1 MGMMNDL
8 LYSIDPNT
16 MILSLVFIIFYI
28 LINFSLSKIFRKERT
43 TSALISLCI
52 SLLTVYGLNRI
63 DLDLS
68 RFLFNLG
75 VSEDLLYLVVPW
87 IILGLAI
94 WGSFVKDRVTGK
106 RSFRLYRLFMILGA
120 ILILIGL
127 IPGVYENA
135 LFIISGIILIAL
147 GIILW
152 AMRKARKRRN
162 ANPMNGVDILIEES
176 RNFKR
181 WALKQKNPKF
191 YGGWTYFI
199 NYLHYKRGYPKGQK
213 AICNQ
218 LGVSPRD
225 FDAIFNK
232 YGLVN

>member
-1 MGMMNDL
+1 
-8 LYSIDPNT
+8 
-16 MILSLVFIIFYI
+16 
-28 LINFSLSKIFRKERT
+28 
-43 TSALISLCI
+43 
-52 SLLTVYGLNRI
+52 LNRI
-63 DLDLS
+63 DLDLN

-75 VSEDLLYLVVPW
+75 VPEDLLYLIIPW
-87 IILGLAI
+87 LILGLAI
-94 WGSFVKDRVTGK
+94 WGSFVKDRITGK
-106 RSFRLYRLFMILGA
+106 RSFRLYRLFLILGT
-120 ILILIGL
+120 ILIIIGL

-135 LFIISGIILIAL
+135 LFIISGIILMIL

-152 AMRKARKRRN
+152 AMRKARNRRN
-162 ANPMNGVDILIEES
+162 INPMNGVDILIEEA

-191 YGGWTYFI
+191 YGGWTYFV

-225 FDAIFNK
+225 FDSIFNK
-232 YGLVN
+232 YGLVD